1 VQVVSTGAGFYCGQR
16 ALEPLPS
23 PQHHLGTIQGV
34 TLPVQLVGQAL
45 EPVTAGFVFDVT
57 RAYHHTSLGFAGIVL
72 LGSACV
78 LTATPSHSSE
88 AL

>member
-1 VQVVSTGAGFYCGQR
+1 MGGLQLLLRLAWAEYYGR
-16 ALEPLPS
+16 
-23 PQHHLGTIQGV
+23 HHLGTIQGV

-45 EPVTAGFVFDVT
+45 GPVTAGFVFDVT
-57 RAYHHTSLGFAGIVL
+57 GAYQSAFLGFAGVVL

-78 LTATPSHSSE
+78 LAATPPHSSE